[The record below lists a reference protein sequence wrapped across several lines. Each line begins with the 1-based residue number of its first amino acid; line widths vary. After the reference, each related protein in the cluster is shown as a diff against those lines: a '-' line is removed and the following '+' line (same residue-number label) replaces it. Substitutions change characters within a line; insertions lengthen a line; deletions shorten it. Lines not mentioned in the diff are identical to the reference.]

1 MSAVDIGRFFS
12 APNEVRLDTLAGA
25 PGELVTRLIGYAE
38 VGRRSLLPARLGPTT
53 RWYGLAPT
61 GREERVL
68 REEFRSWLGPPFTS
82 NLVTVT
88 AARDGMDQAVLAAFD
103 GWKVLSVDVLDS
115 WQQSARDSVTSLL
128 DVWSL
133 APERSVEAPRPVGRV
148 LRQFYEAILGG
159 SREDAEGALAEL
171 RARSLI
177 NPTNLRFLRVH
188 MLSELATPQE
198 LRDDLQLQ
206 GLTLLARPP
215 AVTEKF
221 AEAANALTIQPLLA
235 SNFAWEQ
242 LGAELERDWPGLV
255 TDRHQITTPATAR
268 CFALAEITLPS
279 PRGSLIFE
287 IAQRFPNDPVLGDLA
302 ARWGIQRPPAPPAS
316 AVEHYHRGDYDF
328 ALLAAEQE
336 AVSRTTVSVALASAV
351 NLTTSEAAARAL
363 TLFERLDPAE
373 QFLLRDNAVEAVFLE
388 RLRALTSDSRMPA
401 GWLDWLRGSWTDRP
415 DLLVDWSQRW
425 DASLAAAEAMTSEF
439 AVELLDGLNDD
450 RRGRIRNGLPV
461 FVDALLASDLSPSSI
476 PLAVTLL
483 DILLS
488 SEPGRIERQASLA
501 LLDEILAVGCTAQ
514 EYSELLAALEGQL
527 SLIGPRDASWLI
539 QVLDLLL
546 LHSCPDS
553 ARRDATLSSARA
565 TAHASRDRLDP
576 LDLELL
582 SRLFPGLGFET
593 TSIAGKVEGTFS
605 RHPRSVGIY
614 SLLESSTRQAAD
626 WIRTRWPDVDV
637 RTSSEHVNSDALT
650 ALAKGVEVLLVQTS
664 HAKHAATQALEAAI
678 PDRSRLVLV
687 NGRGATSLVRA
698 LMEWSEH
705 SGD

>member
-12 APNEVRLDTLAGA
+12 TPNEVRLDTLTGA
-25 PGELVTRLIGYAE
+25 PSELVTRLIAYAE
-38 VGRRSLLPARLGPTT
+38 RGRRSLLPAKLGPTT
-53 RWYGLAPT
+53 RWYGLAPN

-68 REEFRSWLGPPFTS
+68 REEFRSWLGPPLTAS
-82 NLVTVT
+82 LLTVT
-88 AARDGMDQAVLAAFD
+88 AARDGMDQAALAAFD
-103 GWKVLSVDVLDS
+103 GWRVLSADVLES

-133 APERSVEAPRPVGRV
+133 TPERSVEAPRPVGRV

-159 SREDAEGALAEL
+159 AREDAEGALAEL

-188 MLSELATPQE
+188 MLSELASPEE
-198 LRDDLQLQ
+198 LRDDPQLE

-221 AEAANALTIQPLLA
+221 AEAADALTIEPSLA
-235 SNFAWEQ
+235 PSPVWES

-255 TDRHQITTPATAR
+255 TERHQITTPATAR
-268 CFALAEITLPS
+268 CFALVEITLPS
-279 PRGSLIFE
+279 PRGALIFE
-287 IAQRFPNDPVLGDLA
+287 AAQRFPDDPILGDLA
-302 ARWGIQRPPAPPAS
+302 ARWGIPRPPALSAS
-316 AVEHYHRGDYDF
+316 AVEHYQRGDYDF

-336 AVSRTTVSVALASAV
+336 APSRTTVSVALACAV

-363 TLFERLDPAE
+363 TLFENLDPAA
-373 QFLLRDNAVEAVFLE
+373 QVFLRHNVVE
-388 RLRALTSDSRMPA
+388 TVFLDRLRALTSDSRMPS
-401 GWLDWLRGSWTDRP
+401 GWLDWLRGNWTDRP
-415 DLLVDWSQRW
+415 DLLAEWSRRW
-425 DASLAAAEAMTSEF
+425 TASLPAAEAMTSEF

-461 FVDALLASDLSPSSI
+461 FVDALLANGLAPSNI

-501 LLDEILAVGCTAQ
+501 LLDEILVVGCTAQ
-514 EYSELLAALEGQL
+514 EYSELLVALEGQF

-546 LHSCPDS
+546 LHSCPGS
-553 ARRDATLSSARA
+553 ARRDATLSSSSAI
-565 TAHASRDRLDP
+565 AHAWRDRLDRV
-576 LDLELL
+576 DVELL

-593 TSIAGKVEGTFS
+593 PSIAGEVESPYS

-614 SLLESSTRQAAD
+614 SLLEGATRQAAD

-650 ALAKGVEVLLVQTS
+650 ALAKGVDVLLVQTS
-664 HAKHAATQALEAAI
+664 HAKHAATQALEEAI

-687 NGRGATSLVRA
+687 NGRGATSLLRA
-698 LMEWSEH
+698 LLEWSTG
-705 SGD
+705 SGA